1 MNSDFT
7 SILLEIKKR
16 YLVMSDAQLFQYF
29 CDTTRNFIFYD
40 DSVESCDVSEEFHVQ
55 RIKSLMQSVRRM
67 AIRKSFQISG
77 LECAGF
83 ERDDWIQQA
92 MITMF
97 ECCRSY
103 DGKRP
108 FDNYVRFMVSKKME
122 DVRRTLLRKN
132 PPVDSDR
139 LRLYKKIKKVR
150 GDKERMQKLVEESGY
165 TEEELTEMV
174 NHGAGMR
181 IFTENKNEVEQE
193 AGFQNISYSTPENSI
208 EHNELG
214 EILLHCINNLTELK
228 QRVFRLHEMQQLS
241 LRTIFDRIKYNRSF
255 ATFKRW
261 YKSDVYESVKKCV
274 ISNA

>member
-1 MNSDFT
+1 M
-7 SILLEIKKR
+7 EIKKK
-16 YLVMSDAQLFQYF
+16 YLAMSDVELFQYF
-29 CDTTRNFIFYD
+29 CNATRSFIFCDGGD
-40 DSVESCDVSEEFHVQ
+40 DEYASPEKIHEQ
-55 RIKSLMQSVRRM
+55 RIKALIHSVRRM

-108 FDNYVRFMVSKKME
+108 FDNYVRFMVSRKME

-139 LRLYKKIKKVR
+139 LRLYKEVKR
-150 GDKERMQKLVEESGY
+150 AQNDKGKMQKLVKESGY
-165 TEEELTEMV
+165 TEKELIEIANNGVGTRTFTAV
-174 NHGAGMR
+174 NDDMR
-181 IFTENKNEVEQE
+181 QE
-193 AGFQNISYSTPENSI
+193 TVGQQGSFPQTPEDSL
-208 EHNELG
+208 EHSELG
-214 EILLHCINNLTELK
+214 DILLRCINNLTELK
-228 QRVFRLHEMQQLS
+228 QRVFRLHEIQQLS
-241 LRTIFDRIKYNRSF
+241 LRRIFEHIGYDRSF

-261 YKSDVYESVKKCV
+261 YKDDVYESVKKCV
-274 ISNA
+274 ISSA